1 MKKEWPNQIIN
12 YLQEYSPLKI
22 GIFGS
27 YVRGEQTDK
36 SDLDL
41 LIKLKKRIGLLQ
53 LVRIERELTEIL
65 GVQVDIVTENSL
77 KNEKLRAYI
86 EKDLMIIYQ

>member
-1 MKKEWPNQIIN
+1 MKKEWQNQIVN
-12 YLQEYSPLKI
+12 YLQEYDPLKI

-27 YVRGEQTDK
+27 YMRGEQTDK

-41 LIKLKKRIGLLQ
+41 LIKLKKRISLLQ

-65 GVQVDIVTENSL
+65 GVKVDIVTEDSL
-77 KNEKLRAYI
+77 KNERLKAYI